1 MTPFLQFRLWL
12 RRGPRSER
20 VAAGLASVLA
30 LALFAWAAVPLSDAG
45 SSADVTLG
53 AGAPIDGQP
62 VSSEDVPGGPSG
74 QETPADGLGQGDGDA
89 GEPGSGP
96 SAGPSPSG
104 DSGTV
109 VPTDGPAG
117 PETSGEPCAGLEAS
131 DQGVSATE
139 VFVAVSVIELGGAI
153 ANESVGFRGDLDKVA
168 QAATAGV
175 NADGG
180 VACRKLRIK
189 VYKVNPLDQN
199 DQRAKC
205 LQMVDDKPFAVIDWA
220 GFLNPASRSCFSVA
234 KLPYQSLAPVNQE
247 EVDRAF
253 PYMYSQAP
261 TTDRD
266 MRNWVFEA
274 AARRSFD
281 PGKGFRKL
289 GLLLDACNQKAN
301 ASLLENLAKVGVRR
315 EQTSSFTTS
324 ECGGLASTSEIGQA
338 FVQHRNAG
346 VSHVYFGVNGA
357 DAQNY
362 VRQADGVGWKP
373 VYMVSDSAGATLPER
388 EGNSNWPA
396 GFDGAVAI
404 TSLRTGELNSGIQHP
419 LVGRCYEWMKKAN
432 IAPPKGEEFGLLATC
447 DMFRLFAAA
456 GNAAGPR
463 LVRSTL
469 LDGLA
474 KVGPFEGAQHM
485 GAVFDRPG
493 KVTGGDFIRAIQ
505 WHLDCRCWKVL
516 DRDLKP
522 GH

>member
-12 RRGPRSER
+12 QRGPSSER
-20 VAAGLASVLA
+20 VAAGLASVLL
-30 LALFAWAAVPLSDAG
+30 LALLVWAAVPLNG
-45 SSADVTLG
+45 EGPSADVTLG
-53 AGAPIDGQP
+53 AGAPTDGQ
-62 VSSEDVPGGPSG
+62 VASDQAVPGGAPG
-74 QETPADGLGQGDGDA
+74 EGPIEGAGEL
-89 GEPGSGP
+89 GEPGSASPTVTSGP
-96 SAGPSPSG
+96 GGSGAAGPTEGTAGAEAGG
-104 DSGTV
+104 DR
-109 VPTDGPAG
+109 
-117 PETSGEPCAGLEAS
+117 CAGLKAS
-131 DQGVSATE
+131 DQGVSPTE
-139 VFVAVSVIELGGAI
+139 VFVAVSVIELGGEI
-153 ANESVGFRGDLDKVA
+153 ANSAVGFRSDLDDVV

-199 DQRAKC
+199 DTRAKC

-220 GFLNPASRSCFSVA
+220 GFLDPASRACFGAA

-274 AARRSFD
+274 HARRSFD
-281 PGKGFRKL
+281 PKNGFRKL
-289 GLLLDACNQKAN
+289 GLLLDACNSKAN
-301 ASLLENLAKVGVRR
+301 SALLENLAKVGVPR

-324 ECGGLASTSEIGQA
+324 ECGGLASTSEISQA

-362 VRQADGVGWKP
+362 VRQADSVAWKP
-373 VYMVSDSAGATLPER
+373 FYMVSDSAGATLPEGGR
-388 EGNSNWPA
+388 SNWPA
-396 GFDGAVAI
+396 GFDGAIAI

-419 LVGRCYEWMKKAN
+419 LVQPCFEWMKKAN
-432 IAPPKGEEFGLLATC
+432 IQPPAGEEFGLLATC
-447 DMFRLFAAA
+447 DMFRLFVAAA
-456 GNAAGPR
+456 NAAGPQ

-474 KVGPFEGAQHM
+474 KVGRFEGAQHM

-505 WHLDCRCWKVL
+505 WHLDCTCWKVL